1 MCFCLI
7 FELYSYNETKIR
19 QKFRGRKNLKKRK
32 WGFLLVS
39 VATLTL
45 LAACGGD
52 DKATGDDVDYNA
64 LSLEEIE
71 GKAKDEG
78 TINSVGM
85 PDTWANWVETWT
97 EISEEYGIK
106 HVDTDMSSAEEIAKF
121 EAEKED
127 ASADIGDVG
136 IAYGPIA
143 EQKDL
148 TIAYKTSYWD
158 EIPEWA
164 KDDDGDWIV
173 GYTGTISFIA
183 DKKVVK
189 DIPTSWEELMKSNYT
204 VTVGDALTANQAQF
218 AILAASF
225 AYGGDETNV
234 QPGIDY
240 FAELAKQGRL
250 SVTDPTVANLE
261 KGEIEVGI
269 LWDFN
274 SLGYRKQIDEN
285 RFDVTIPSDAS
296 VVSGY
301 ATIINKYAK
310 NPYSAALTREYILSD
325 EGQDNLAKG
334 FARPIREDAKLSE
347 EGKASLLDASLYEN
361 VLPVKDFDVWKETT
375 AQIPT
380 LWQEQVLIHVK

>member
-1 MCFCLI
+1 MKSI
-7 FELYSYNETKIR
+7 VVIETNTKQTFGGIL
-19 QKFRGRKNLKKRK
+19 LKTKSK
-32 WGFLLVS
+32 WQFLLVG
-39 VATLTL
+39 ALTL
-45 LAACGGD
+45 SMLAACGD
-52 DKATGDDVDYNA
+52 DEANVNADVDYNS
-64 LSLEEIE
+64 LSVEQIEE
-71 GKAKDEG
+71 KAKKEG

-85 PDTWANWVETWT
+85 PDTWANWGETWT
-97 EISEEYGIK
+97 ELADLYSMK
-106 HVDTDMSSAEEIAKF
+106 HLDTDMSSAEEIAKF

-143 EQKDL
+143 EDKDL
-148 TIAYKTSYWD
+148 TIAYKTSYWN
-158 EIPEWA
+158 EIPDWA

-173 GYTGTISFIA
+173 GYTGTISLIA
-183 DKKVVK
+183 DTNTVKKV
-189 DIPTSWEELMKSNYT
+189 PTSWKELMASDYV
-204 VTVGDALTANQAQF
+204 VTIGDALTANQAQF
-218 AILAASF
+218 AILAA
-225 AYGGDETNV
+225 AYANGGSESNI

-250 SVTDPTVANLE
+250 AVTDASVANLE
-261 KGEIEVGI
+261 KGEVEIGV

-274 SLGYRKQIDEN
+274 SLGYREQINAE

-310 NPYSAALTREYILSD
+310 NPHAAVLTREYILSD

-334 FARPIREDAKLSE
+334 FARPIRENAKLSE
-347 EGKASLLDASLYEN
+347 EGQASLLDGGLYEN
-361 VLPVKDFDVWKETT
+361 ALPVSDFAAWEKTT

-380 LWQEQVLIHVK
+380 LWQEQVLIHVQ

>member
-19 QKFRGRKNLKKRK
+19 QKFRGRKNLKKSK

-39 VATLTL
+39 VAILTL